1 MPLVIENIYK
11 SNAKPPGTSKICYG
25 LDFIGPVVNVLLVI
39 ENIYK
44 SNAKPPGTSKIY
56 YGLEMTF
63 GTKSGGRFTTENL
76 LQLRL
81 PGGTFQNQKYI
92 VL

>member
-11 SNAKPPGTSKICYG
+11 SNAKPPGTGNIYYG
-25 LDFIGPVVNVLLVI
+25 LDFIRPVVNVPLVI

-56 YGLEMTF
+56 YGLEVTF
-63 GTKSGGRFTTENL
+63 GTKSGG
-76 LQLRL
+76 
-81 PGGTFQNQKYI
+81 
-92 VL
+92 

>member
-11 SNAKPPGTSKICYG
+11 SNAKPPGTGKIYYR

-44 SNAKPPGTSKIY
+44 SNAKPSGTSKIY

-63 GTKSGGRFTTENL
+63 GTKLGG
-76 LQLRL
+76 
-81 PGGTFQNQKYI
+81 
-92 VL
+92 

>member
-11 SNAKPPGTSKICYG
+11 SNAKPLGTSKIYYG
-25 LDFIGPVVNVLLVI
+25 LDVIGPVVNVPLVI

-63 GTKSGGRFTTENL
+63 GTKSGG
-76 LQLRL
+76 
-81 PGGTFQNQKYI
+81 
-92 VL
+92 

>member
-11 SNAKPPGTSKICYG
+11 SNAKPPGKSKICYR
-25 LDFIGPVVNVLLVI
+25 LDFIRPVVNVPLVI

-56 YGLEMTF
+56 YGLEVTF
-63 GTKSGGRFTTENL
+63 GTKSGG
-76 LQLRL
+76 
-81 PGGTFQNQKYI
+81 
-92 VL
+92 

>member
-11 SNAKPPGTSKICYG
+11 LNAKLPGTSKIYYG

-44 SNAKPPGTSKIY
+44 SNGKPPETSKIY

-63 GTKSGGRFTTENL
+63 GTKLGG
-76 LQLRL
+76 
-81 PGGTFQNQKYI
+81 
-92 VL
+92 